1 MHMCTFARACVCVCA
16 GVHVCCVHVHE
27 STSVCVGVGV
37 CVCVCVCVCAVH
49 PRVGC
54 PDELQGFP
62 ADGSAL
68 CVELLQC
75 PAPHQPA
82 GVGEEVGGA
91 GGGVEALHRHLVV
104 NPGQEDFI
112 RSEIPPDY
120 VLTFVL

>member
-1 MHMCTFARACVCVCA
+1 MRACVHACVRACVRACVCA
-16 GVHVCCVHVHE
+16 GVHVCCVLLYVHK
-27 STSVCVGVGV
+27 STS
-37 CVCVCVCVCAVH
+37 VCVCAVH

-62 ADGSAL
+62 ADGGAL
-68 CVELLQC
+68 CVELLQR

-104 NPGQEDFI
+104 DPGGEETESRKVFPLPI
-112 RSEIPPDY
+112 A
-120 VLTFVL
+120 LMFVL